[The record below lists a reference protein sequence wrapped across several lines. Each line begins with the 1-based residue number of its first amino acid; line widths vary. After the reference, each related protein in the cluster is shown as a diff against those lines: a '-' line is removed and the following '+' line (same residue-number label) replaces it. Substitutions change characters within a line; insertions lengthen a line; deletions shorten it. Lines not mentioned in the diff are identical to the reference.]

1 MQALIALDLKV
12 SNDQGSCGSD
22 YATGTQN
29 YGGGDQKLGKNSIN
43 SWGGKREDF
52 GANKDKELQRDP
64 SLHLPRWAREIQT
77 QLKSLTTEV
86 STLKQEN
93 ALLRTEV
100 STLKQENVLLRTE
113 VSTLKQENAL
123 LRTEVSTLKQENV
136 LLRTEVSTLK
146 QENALLRT
154 EVSTLKQENVL
165 QQTQLTTLANQNT
178 ELINEIS
185 DIRAIYT
192 LRAVSFCK

>member
-136 LLRTEVSTLK
+136 L
-146 QENALLRT
+146 
-154 EVSTLKQENVL
+154 

>member
-100 STLKQENVLLRTE
+100 STLKQENVL
-113 VSTLKQENAL
+113 
-123 LRTEVSTLKQENV
+123 
-136 LLRTEVSTLK
+136 
-146 QENALLRT
+146 
-154 EVSTLKQENVL
+154 